1 MQPGNPRSALVLGGG
16 GILGA
21 AYEIGVLAVL
31 EERYGEGSILRT
43 FDLFLGTSAGSFVAA
58 VISQGIPP
66 GRLFRAYRDR
76 DPELLLRP
84 QDVSRVRWGRLLSGA
99 LKFLAAVAGEL
110 AGSLRR
116 LQRPSLLDVFT
127 RGLERLPAGFLS
139 IDRLDA
145 YLCALFAR
153 EGLSNHFADLSRPL
167 LIPAVDLDAGV
178 VHVFGRDPEHDPTI
192 CQAVT
197 ASSAVPQLFA
207 PVLVG
212 GRHYVDGAVGGAT
225 HLDAVLEHGPGSILF
240 VNPVVPSCTSEPRS
254 SQCECRLISR
264 GGLGQVLDQTMKI
277 QHEAAVLTSLDAARA
292 RHPDI
297 PIVDITPV
305 RRQMPPHSL
314 MDYDAS
320 MNALDTGFET
330 IARASEEL
338 LAQLDGFFG
347 PTPAEA
353 RKPAPAER
361 VPVEVRPDGD

>member
-178 VHVFGRDPEHDPTI
+178 VHVFGGTPSTTRPSARPSPPPAPSPSSSRPCSSAAATTWTAPSAAPPTS
-192 CQAVT
+192 T
-197 ASSAVPQLFA
+197 PSWSTGRGASSSSTRWCPRA
-207 PVLVG
+207 P
-212 GRHYVDGAVGGAT
+212 A
-225 HLDAVLEHGPGSILF
+225 
-240 VNPVVPSCTSEPRS
+240 
-254 SQCECRLISR
+254 SR
-264 GGLGQVLDQTMKI
+264 D
-277 QHEAAVLTSLDAARA
+277 
-292 RHPDI
+292 
-297 PIVDITPV
+297 
-305 RRQMPPHSL
+305 
-314 MDYDAS
+314 
-320 MNALDTGFET
+320 
-330 IARASEEL
+330 RAS
-338 LAQLDGFFG
+338 AS
-347 PTPAEA
+347 AA
-353 RKPAPAER
+353 
-361 VPVEVRPDGD
+361 